1 MGVWLSRRRKR
12 IWRWDEEVV
21 RPLSWR
27 LLLLKRRPYSI
38 VDRVGSSRVET
49 SMYVLLFV
57 NLQGRDSGQP
67 VLLLQ
72 ESLTSKGGRAGLE
85 ECGEQVLYVAHAAT
99 HPIERQNT
107 ERCRKRTE

>member
-85 ECGEQVLYVAHAAT
+85 ECGEQVRYVALHT
-99 HPIERQNT
+99 L
-107 ERCRKRTE
+107 

>member
-72 ESLTSKGGRAGLE
+72 ESLTSKVDALGWKSVESRYGMLR
-85 ECGEQVLYVAHAAT
+85 CTRCDTPNQAT
-99 HPIERQNT
+99 EHGKTQEA
-107 ERCRKRTE
+107 K